1 MQLTCML
8 GYRLILLDCHS
19 ARDVR
24 RPIKDRISRIALP
37 TGGDGICFS
46 FIPYHLPLRLQKPPP
61 EVIMRVLCLHGMGT
75 SAEIFQAQMSRITP
89 LLEAMGHEFI
99 FVDGLEA
106 CDSTEGK
113 LKDYS
118 CVLSKTI
125 KFEAT
130 INSAQI
136 SRRFIR
142 HLTWPTIP
150 LRTPTWSRAHK
161 HTFTRS
167 SKMKVHLTESWGSH
181 RAERWQPR

>member
-8 GYRLILLDCHS
+8 ENRLILLDCHS

-37 TGGDGICFS
+37 TGGDGICFP
-46 FIPYHLPLRLQKPPP
+46 FIPYHLPLRLQNPRP
-61 EVIMRVLCLHGMGT
+61 EVNMRVLCLHGMGT

-113 LKDYS
+113 LKDFTVVYYLRQ
-118 CVLSKTI
+118 LSLRQQLTVPRYQDDLS
-125 KFEAT
+125 AT
-130 INSAQI
+130 LPGLLSHCILPPGRERTSI
-136 SRRFIR
+136 HSRD
-142 HLTWPTIP
+142 
-150 LRTPTWSRAHK
+150 
-161 HTFTRS
+161 
-167 SKMKVHLTESWGSH
+167 H
-181 RAERWQPR
+181 RR